1 MFVEFKNYYLPI
13 KESKQKWILLKTLVG
28 FLNSKGGTIY
38 IGIEDNEGQVVGQE
52 IKRKQRDEFLLF
64 IKTLADKIVPPVDF
78 FNREEVL
85 KISPRSVLSTSPW
98 LPTKCLITNT
108 SSKSLLNRGTHPRHT
123 ILVKK
128 LSFPSKAPAKS
139 MKSYMPFTGITWE
152 ASFKS
157 EARHFSKKWPG
168 RRLLRMK

>member
-85 KISPRSVLSTSPW
+85 
-98 LPTKCLITNT
+98 
-108 SSKSLLNRGTHPRHT
+108 
-123 ILVKK
+123 
-128 LSFPSKAPAKS
+128 
-139 MKSYMPFTGITWE
+139 
-152 ASFKS
+152 
-157 EARHFSKKWPG
+157 
-168 RRLLRMK
+168 